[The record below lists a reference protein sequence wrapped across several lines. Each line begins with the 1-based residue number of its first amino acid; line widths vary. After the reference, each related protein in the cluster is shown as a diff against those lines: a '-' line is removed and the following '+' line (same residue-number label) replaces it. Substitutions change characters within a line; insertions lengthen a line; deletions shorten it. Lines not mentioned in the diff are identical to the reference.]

1 MRVRTLSLALLS
13 AAALA
18 ACGSPDLTL
27 PDAAR
32 VPAQPAG
39 NHISNNCVLF
49 NVPPVGTQ
57 FGAPVGQ
64 PPGTW
69 VFSEQGIRVQ
79 VNKFITSP
87 PGSAYNL
94 MRIEPAPPPFTLAV
108 GNTGHVVNLN
118 ALFAFA
124 GIGWV
129 TSNVKLHYMKYT
141 GGYENL
147 SVNGSPVFVGQ
158 ITAPPAVIAG
168 ATITSTPV
176 GFVGGVQGTL
186 TISGVPIN
194 TIQLG
199 GTDLWIDTVCAY

>member
-1 MRVRTLSLALLS
+1 MRMLALSLTLA
-13 AAALA
+13 AAALS
-18 ACGSPDLTL
+18 ACGSPDVTL
-27 PDAAR
+27 SEPARSPAEPAA
-32 VPAQPAG
+32 

-49 NVPPVGTQ
+49 NVPPVGTT

-69 VFSEQGIRVQ
+69 IFSEQGIRVQ
-79 VNKFITSP
+79 ENKFITSSG
-87 PGSAYNL
+87 GSVYDRL
-94 MRIEPAPPPFTLAV
+94 RVEPAPPPYTLAV
-108 GNTGHVVNLN
+108 TNTGHAINLN
-118 ALFAFA
+118 ALFSFP

-147 SVNGSPVFVGQ
+147 SVNGSPVVVGQ
-158 ITAPPAVIAG
+158 ITSPPALVGG
-168 ATITSTPV
+168 ATVTSTPV

-199 GTDLWIDTVCAY
+199 GTSLWIDTVCAF